1 MKSKVRRLI
10 EMPQRRAATLWHALA
25 LAVVSM
31 VACGGPEP
39 HRSSTAAAAWH
50 ATRSCPFACVCVCPS
65 IDSLAAWRLEL
76 RPVVPTHTQT
86 HTMRVAAEAEARQ
99 GKLALIVA
107 YLLLESSCGRT
118 LI

>member
-25 LAVVSM
+25 LALALVSM

-39 HRSSTAAAAWH
+39 QKIFDCGSGV
-50 ATRSCPFACVCVCPS
+50 ACHSVMSICLPMCVCPS

-76 RPVVPTHTQT
+76 RPVVPTHN
-86 HTMRVAAEAEARQ
+86 AGGSW
-99 GKLALIVA
+99 GKGRLALIVA

>member
-25 LAVVSM
+25 LALALVSM

-39 HRSSTAAAAWH
+39 QKIFDCGSGVACHSVMSICLRV
-50 ATRSCPFACVCVCPS
+50 CVCVCVCPS

-76 RPVVPTHTQT
+76 RPVVPTHTV
-86 HTMRVAAEAEARQ
+86 RVAAGARET
-99 GKLALIVA
+99 GPNSRLSVA
-107 YLLLESSCGRT
+107 
-118 LI
+118 